1 LRRLQKKLFGKLVP
15 NLFVV
20 KNVVKKEDCFSYKT
34 LKPMFKEKTVS
45 EAIHYRR
52 SIRVYD
58 AEKSIDKNI
67 VKNALNK
74 LL

>member
-1 LRRLQKKLFGKLVP
+1 
-15 NLFVV
+15 
-20 KNVVKKEDCFSYKT
+20 
-34 LKPMFKEKTVS
+34 MFKEKTVS

-67 VKNALNK
+67 VKNALTK